1 MNIEI
6 GEVFPSAIEEEG
18 TVMDFVDDEFV
29 FVIKDE
35 VWTDEECQ
43 AMKHN
48 PLTLD
53 FVYKYDIA
61 VFLLT
66 LEDAVDTS
74 DFIFNVHDNEYPE
87 HLYRSFENG
96 DGYGMTLYLINSMNT
111 VCAKRRVRLSQG
123 MSNDFPI
130 SCKTEA
136 GSLYGRGIPV
146 QSAGAAVC
154 LGTVRNAEDGI
165 GKRNLQ
171 ISNVRK

>member
-1 MNIEI
+1 
-6 GEVFPSAIEEEG
+6 
-18 TVMDFVDDEFV
+18 MDFVDDEFV

-35 VWTDEECQ
+35 VWMDEECQ

-123 MSNDFPI
+123 MSLRFPI

-136 GSLYGRGIPV
+136 GSFMEEEFLCNLQGL
-146 QSAGAAVC
+146 QSAWEPFEMQKMA
-154 LGTVRNAEDGI
+154 LGSETF
-165 GKRNLQ
+165 K
-171 ISNVRK
+171 

>member
-35 VWTDEECQ
+35 VWMDEECQ

-87 HLYRSFENG
+87 RLYRSFENG
-96 DGYGMTLYLINSMNT
+96 DGYGMTLYLINRMNT

-123 MSNDFPI
+123 MSNTI
-130 SCKTEA
+130 SQYLAKQKQAPFMEEEFLC
-136 GSLYGRGIPV
+136 
-146 QSAGAAVC
+146 
-154 LGTVRNAEDGI
+154 
-165 GKRNLQ
+165 NLQ
-171 ISNVRK
+171 GLV